1 MKKKKVIAATLAV
14 VMLVTLLVP
23 PRPAK
28 AIAPIIAVVGG
39 AEVAGAVFTGLATL
53 VTGLWLTES
62 RPDITVQE
70 AEEVA
75 AYVVSEWDST
85 SPAADLMRQQFTD
98 AMQWGNTTTGDT
110 TIKDVPTL
118 GRESVSWEPVV
129 VGRYMS
135 DATLKSVLSWYD
147 LGSGHNARPW
157 QIYRNLKFKLKDG
170 YYFQRPT
177 GELITN
183 YSTPFITTWKYNL
196 PEMGVGFDTPDYFSG
211 IGIGDIVP
219 MPFVDFWDI
228 KDPIWYLRMFHT
240 YAMPIVTAD
249 GSPVIPRP
257 AQDVYPKMVI
267 PGTSDIVVPTTHFR
281 YYPKDVYGTPGAAEL
296 EYRPSTKDYIAK
308 DGTIYQGRDV
318 VTTIPVPKVNQKG
331 DVGVDTP
338 AGDWIGTNG
347 GTKTGN
353 PSIPGE
359 GTGTWEKDISGIRTN
374 TDTMAR
380 DMSGVRTDVGTMT
393 RTLTETGTDVKINWA
408 PLQLAGDTLTRKFP
422 FSIPWDV
429 KRQLDVFNVKPQA
442 PKFTINKPDFIVLK
456 GHSIPL
462 KMTIDLSNFDTVAAI
477 TRWFLVIAFDVG
489 VILSMRRFM
498 PE

>member
-1 MKKKKVIAATLAV
+1 MNKKVIAATMVV
-14 VMLVTLLVP
+14 VMLAGLLVP
-23 PRPAK
+23 PKPAK

-62 RPDITVQE
+62 RPEITQAE

-98 AMQWGNTTTGDT
+98 AMQWGNTATGDT
-110 TIKDVPTL
+110 TLKDVPTL
-118 GRESVSWEPVV
+118 GQSVSWEPVV

-135 DATLKSVLSWYD
+135 DAALKSVLSWYD
-147 LGSGHNARPW
+147 FSAGHNARPW

-196 PEMGVGFDTPDYFSG
+196 PEMGVGFNTPDYFSG

-249 GSPVIPRP
+249 GTPVVPRP

-267 PGTSDIVVPTTHFR
+267 PGTADIVVPTTQFK

-308 DGTIYQGRDV
+308 DGAIYQGRDV
-318 VTTIPVPKVNQKG
+318 VTTIPVPGVNQKG

-347 GTKTGN
+347 GTKIGN

-359 GTGTWEKDISGIRTN
+359 GTGTWEKDLSGIRTN
-374 TDTMAR
+374 TDS
-380 DMSGVRTDVGTMT
+380 MSKDISGIRTDVGTLT
-393 RTLTETGTDVKINWA
+393 KTLTDTTTTEGINWR
-408 PLQLAGDTLTRKFP
+408 PLQLAGEDFTRKFP

-429 KRQLDVFNVKPQA
+429 MRQLSVFDVA
-442 PKFTINKPDFIVLK
+442 PKTPKFKISKTFDMM
-456 GHSIPL
+456 GYPL
-462 KMTIDLSNFDTVAAI
+462 KFEIDIDLSLFDGIIGIV
-477 TRWFLVIAFDVG
+477 RWFLVIIFDIQ
-489 VILSMRRFM
+489 VILAMRRFM